1 MKKKLALALI
11 ALMLMATLTACEKNS
26 AQSQTPQDSENA
38 QNSAQ
43 NGVTYF
49 YCQADPSTIDS
60 GSMMLFAELTYSSD
74 RSDYPYQLSLGFG
87 DNINAL
93 NCNWYTTFS
102 GFGDTQV
109 STKYKGAD
117 LTPVESDTVTLGGS
131 LDCLELTIVSVD
143 GATVKNMTLYPFQ
156 I

>member
-1 MKKKLALALI
+1 MKKII
-11 ALMLMATLTACEKNS
+11 ALLLAAVILAVTLTACG
-26 AQSQTPQDSENA
+26 ENE

-49 YCQADPSTIDS
+49 YCQADPKTIDS
-60 GSMMLFAELTYSSD
+60 GSMVLFAELTYSSD

-117 LTPVESDTVTLGGS
+117 LMPVESDTVTMGGS
-131 LDCLELTIVSVD
+131 LDCLELTIVSID
-143 GATVKNMTLYPFQ
+143 SGTVNNFTLYPFQ